1 MKSAFII
8 SCFDWYDK
16 RIKPVYNI
24 LKSTYDVQIFLSDFD
39 HIKKEK
45 CVIPRE
51 SCNYIETKIYKKN
64 LSFKRIVSHLDFS
77 AKIYKQMEKYKP
89 DLVYALVPPNSVA
102 DSCRKYKE
110 KEKNVVLILDIID
123 MWPESMPV
131 AIFEKNFFYRKWVG
145 MRNKALV
152 VSDYVFTECKIYAE
166 CLENC
171 LNKNH
176 ETLYLYKNFT
186 KEELLYRKT
195 KLQQLKISD
204 DNSICIGYLG
214 SINHIVDIEG
224 IKNIVRELKKN
235 YTVNFKIIGDG
246 EKREEFLRTLSE
258 EQIKIEY
265 YGKVFDEKEKMDILI
280 NCDYGVNMMI
290 DKVKVGLTTKSID
303 YFSYGL
309 PIINNIKGD
318 TWNMVKENS
327 LGVNVGD
334 NIRFSK
340 CKDRDK
346 KRICKFY
353 DENFTEVIYTQKIK
367 KALKSISI

>member
-1 MKSAFII
+1 
-8 SCFDWYDK
+8 
-16 RIKPVYNI
+16 
-24 LKSTYDVQIFLSDFD
+24 
-39 HIKKEK
+39 
-45 CVIPRE
+45 
-51 SCNYIETKIYKKN
+51 
-64 LSFKRIVSHLDFS
+64 
-77 AKIYKQMEKYKP
+77 
-89 DLVYALVPPNSVA
+89 
-102 DSCRKYKE
+102 
-110 KEKNVVLILDIID
+110 

-334 NIRFSK
+334 SIRFSK